1 MIFVVVKVKVR
12 EGQNFEFQIKNPNEK
27 KISFEDG
34 SLVVFVFKNLIGWN
48 TELNLCNYL
57 VELVVFWDSKCILKF
72 KMYFGIQNVF

>member
-1 MIFVVVKVKVR
+1 MA
-12 EGQNFEFQIKNPNEK
+12 FESLEMKSI
-27 KISFEDG
+27 EDG

-72 KMYFGIQNVF
+72 KMYFGIQNVL

>member
-1 MIFVVVKVKVR
+1 MA
-12 EGQNFEFQIKNPNEK
+12 FESLEMKSIEN
-27 KISFEDG
+27 G

-48 TELNLCNYL
+48 TELNLYNYL

>member
-27 KISFEDG
+27 ISFEDG

-48 TELNLCNYL
+48 TELNLYNYL
-57 VELVVFWDSKCILKF
+57 VELVVFWDSKCILRF
-72 KMYFGIQNVF
+72 KMYFEIQDVF